1 MIPPNKNFFVACSP
15 LRTVNAGNQEQMSIS
30 ISFFFNP
37 VAGVVTFNMFH
48 YANLLHS
55 VYSVAS
61 LLRRVILWFAGD
73 CRSNYTQEE
82 IMNDCNKSWLGHG
95 VY

>member
-1 MIPPNKNFFVACSP
+1 MLETKSRCLLIFLA
-15 LRTVNAGNQEQMSIS
+15 
-30 ISFFFNP
+30 FNP
-37 VAGVVTFNMFH
+37 LAGVVTFNMFH
-48 YANLLHS
+48 YTNLLHS

-82 IMNDCNKSWLGHG
+82 IMNDCNKSWLGHD